1 MTTIYLI
8 RHAEAEGN
16 LYRRAHGW
24 YNSTIT
30 DRGYR
35 QIAALAKRFADTKFD
50 AVYSSDRFR
59 TMITALS
66 IYKTHGLPLR
76 TVRAL
81 REIDVGYWEDT
92 PWAELERIDPE
103 QLANFSNDSQKWH
116 VDGCDLIQGASLK
129 MLYNLHD
136 LVTFLWGQAI
146 STTHFHPS
154 VRIVY
159 HKTRRANSY
168 NFC

>member
-30 DRGYR
+30 DRATAR
-35 QIAALAKRFADTKFD
+35 SPRSPKRFTDTKFD

-81 REIDVGYWEDT
+81 REIDVAIG
-92 PWAELERIDPE
+92 RIRRGRS
-103 QLANFSNDSQKWH
+103 LS
-116 VDGCDLIQGASLK
+116 ASTL
-129 MLYNLHD
+129 NSSR
-136 LVTFLWGQAI
+136 I
-146 STTHFHPS
+146 SAT
-154 VRIVY
+154 
-159 HKTRRANSY
+159 TRRLARPRL
-168 NFC
+168 